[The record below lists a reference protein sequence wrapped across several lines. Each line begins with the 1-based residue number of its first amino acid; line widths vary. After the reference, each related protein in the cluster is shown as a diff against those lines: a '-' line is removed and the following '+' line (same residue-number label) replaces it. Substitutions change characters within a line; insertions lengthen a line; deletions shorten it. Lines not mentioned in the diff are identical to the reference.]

1 MAAGSTILQLLIL
14 GIFFTSGHLCGEESN
29 YNQTK
34 QSSDCKEPDAGKE
47 ETAKTNGSEA
57 SNLNKDN
64 VAKKNESKEEDTN
77 KESAAKAKEEKP
89 AKIGNFSLPASQQPS
104 ALFGF
109 GGNIIDKGEIQ
120 LYFFADDFQGKK
132 ENNDNTFTKHFIRN
146 YG

>member
-34 QSSDCKEPDAGKE
+34 QSSDCKEPDAKE

-77 KESAAKAKEEKP
+77 KESAAKAKKEEKP

-146 YG
+146 HG